1 MPSQARCAQPRS
13 RICRAFCPLTG
24 SRLVTV
30 NVTANWTDFL
40 VQATIGSMSA
50 SDAAPLPRLGEVFFD
65 VRGDSRSMRL
75 SWYADTGVAVFSIWQ
90 GGRCTGTFRLPIDDL
105 PRMIETLQRGPQ
117 RRRRSAPEGRRSER
131 ADRQAAGNQPGYYGD
146 GDYSDGD
153 GGYDDAGLPADADSE
168 SGYDD
173 AGHQAGTYREGG
185 YDDAGYELGA
195 QTQAG
200 FPPDGRGPEGYRP
213 DGYSAEGYRPD
224 GYAPEG
230 HGPDGYAAEGYRPD
244 GYAPDEYRPDQYG
257 AGPASGSRPGRGH
270 RAAGYTDATGYPDD
284 HGYGS
289 GPAGESSPAGASGSD
304 VPAEGYWRYPDS
316 YQPDEYPAEGY
327 RSGYQSERYQSDGYE
342 TDGYQSD
349 SYRTDGYQTD
359 GYQTAAYEASPTD
372 HGVDAQSALAGYG
385 EERFVPPYVHA
396 QGGAYQNDN
405 PAAGRSRWQGD
416 SGPDYQ
422 ADRGGVST
430 EAHRYAP
437 PSRSRPGYSE
447 GSEDRLSADTPASGP
462 YSAGGHVNRE
472 SLSYRQSELAPV
484 DLPMTGSRVSR
495 RD

>member
-1 MPSQARCAQPRS
+1 
-13 RICRAFCPLTG
+13 
-24 SRLVTV
+24 V
-30 NVTANWTDFL
+30 
-40 VQATIGSMSA
+40 VQATIGFMSA

-75 SWYADTGVAVFSIWQ
+75 SWYADTGVAVFSVWQ

-117 RRRRSAPEGRRSER
+117 RRRGSAPDGRRAER
-131 ADRQAAGNQPGYYGD
+131 ADRQPAGNQPGYYGD

-153 GGYDDAGLPADADSE
+153 GGYDDVGLPVDADHE

-173 AGHQAGTYREGG
+173 AGPQAAAYHEGA

-200 FPPDGRGPEGYRP
+200 FRPEGLGPEGYRP
-213 DGYSAEGYRPD
+213 DGY
-224 GYAPEG
+224 
-230 HGPDGYAAEGYRPD
+230 GPSE
-244 GYAPDEYRPDQYG
+244 
-257 AGPASGSRPGRGH
+257 PASGSRPGRGR
-270 RAAGYTDATGYPDD
+270 RAAGYADSTGYPDD
-284 HGYGS
+284 PGYGS
-289 GPAGESSPAGASGSD
+289 ATADESSHAGTSRSD

-316 YQPDEYPAEGY
+316 YQPNDYQPDDY
-327 RSGYQSERYQSDGYE
+327 RSDYQSERYQSNGYE

-349 SYRTDGYQTD
+349 SYRTDGYQT
-359 GYQTAAYEASPTD
+359 AAYQASPTD
-372 HGVDAQSALAGYG
+372 HGVDAESSLAGYG

-396 QGGAYQNDN
+396 QGGAYPNDN
-405 PAAGRSRWQGD
+405 PAAGRSRWHGD
-416 SGPDYQ
+416 SGPAYPT
-422 ADRGGVST
+422 DRGGVSA

-437 PSRSRPGYSE
+437 PARSRPGYSE
-447 GSEDRLSADTPASGP
+447 GSEDRLSADTPAGASH
-462 YSAGGHVNRE
+462 SADGHV
-472 SLSYRQSELAPV
+472 SQQSPSYRRSELAAA

>member
-1 MPSQARCAQPRS
+1 MPSKARCAQPRS
-13 RICRAFCPLTG
+13 RICPAFCPLAG
-24 SRLVTV
+24 SRLVI
-30 NVTANWTDFL
+30 ANWTDFL

-117 RRRRSAPEGRRSER
+117 RRRRSAPEGRRPER
-131 ADRQAAGNQPGYYGD
+131 ADRQPAGNQPGYYGD

-153 GGYDDAGLPADADSE
+153 GGYDEVGLPAGADSE
-168 SGYDD
+168 SSYDD
-173 AGHQAGTYREGG
+173 PGHQAGTYREGD
-185 YDDAGYELGA
+185 YDNAGYELGA
-195 QTQAG
+195 PTQAG

-213 DGYSAEGYRPD
+213 DGYATEAYRPD
-224 GYAPEG
+224 GYEAEG
-230 HGPDGYAAEGYRPD
+230 HGPD

-257 AGPASGSRPGRGH
+257 AAPASGSRPGRGR
-270 RAAGYTDATGYPDD
+270 RAAGYTDSTGYPDD
-284 HGYGS
+284 PGYGS
-289 GPAGESSPAGASGSD
+289 APAGESSPAGNSRSD

-316 YQPDEYPAEGY
+316 YQPDEYPADGY
-327 RSGYQSERYQSDGYE
+327 RSDYQSEGYQSDGYE

-349 SYRTDGYQTD
+349 SYRTDGYQT
-359 GYQTAAYEASPTD
+359 AAYQASPTD

-396 QGGAYQNDN
+396 QGGAYPNDN
-405 PAAGRSRWQGD
+405 PAAGRSRWQGE
-416 SGPDYQ
+416 SGPAYP
-422 ADRGGVST
+422 ADRGGVSA

-437 PSRSRPGYSE
+437 PSRSRPSYSE
-447 GSEDRLSADTPASGP
+447 RSEDRLSADTPAGGP
-462 YSAGGHVNRE
+462 YSAGGPVNQE
-472 SLSYRQSELAPV
+472 SRSYRQSELAAA